1 MTQKIAVDQN
11 NDWYLGEDKHLAIS
25 TGLQAVL
32 EECEHVMKV
41 VIGELVFNISRGV
54 LSFEVGGVFG
64 NAPDLLFFDSRSRR
78 ALLGVADVLEIVSF
92 DAARDGDK
100 IVYRAV
106 IRTIYGTETLT
117 DTISE

>member
-1 MTQKIAVDQN
+1 MTLKIAVDQN

-32 EECEHVMKV
+32 EECEQVMKV

-78 ALLGVADVLEIVSF
+78 ALLAVVDVLEVVSF
-92 DAARDGDK
+92 DAA
-100 IVYRAV
+100 IENELLVYSAV
-106 IRTIYGTETLT
+106 IRTIYGVETINSS
-117 DTISE
+117 ISE